1 MITLDELETKFELP
15 SHISKWNEKYKI
27 QIPNTV
33 EEFRNNLRK
42 YYVCVKD
49 KLMVNNLHKKMEID
63 INELNSIKDLY
74 SLTYRKNI
82 IPMITP
88 LVERGY
94 TIGDFTIYDSFG
106 DLLNNNIQPKWYYID
121 DYSMSF
127 FYKSTLGKYNGY
139 RD

>member
-1 MITLDELETKFELP
+1 METIDKIKTEYKLP
-15 SHISKWNEKYKI
+15 SHISKWNKKYQIK
-27 QIPNTV
+27 IPNTV

-49 KLMVNNLHKKMEID
+49 KLMVHNLHKKMEID

-94 TIGDFTIYDSFG
+94 YISDFEIYDSFL
-106 DLLNNNIQPKWYYID
+106 DLVENNSKPQWYYID
-121 DYSMSF
+121 DYSMSY
-127 FYKSTLGKYNGY
+127 FYHTTLGKYNGY
-139 RD
+139 KD